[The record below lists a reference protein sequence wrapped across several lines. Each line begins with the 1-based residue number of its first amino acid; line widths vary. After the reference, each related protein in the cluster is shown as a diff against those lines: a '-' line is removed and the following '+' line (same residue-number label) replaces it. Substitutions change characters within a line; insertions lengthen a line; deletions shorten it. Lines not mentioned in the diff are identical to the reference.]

1 MYDKDKARQ
10 LDGHNNFFCHRKN
23 RICGG
28 VSILAR
34 ESLNVTH
41 LTSHTRKHSQLFGY
55 YFMTTNI
62 L

>member
-28 VSILAR
+28 VSICAR

-41 LTSHTRKHSQLFGY
+41 LTSYNENVLSSLVITS
-55 YFMTTNI
+55 
-62 L
+62 